1 MNTQAPNNE
10 QLQYFLNNAFDLL
23 EDVKDKM
30 GMFQTQRYHRLKK
43 ELENQLPVNKRSVVS
58 DPRMVVLK

>member
-1 MNTQAPNNE
+1 MNTQAQNNE

-43 ELENQLPVNKRSVVS
+43 ELESSMSKRSATGDQRLVIV
-58 DPRMVVLK
+58 K

>member
-1 MNTQAPNNE
+1 MNTQAQNNE

-30 GMFQTQRYHRLKK
+30 GMFQEQRYYRLKK
-43 ELENQLPVNKRSVVS
+43 ELERVLPVARLDSGQ
-58 DPRMVVLK
+58 

>member
-1 MNTQAPNNE
+1 MKTQAQNQE

-30 GMFQTQRYHRLKK
+30 GIFQMQRYHRLKK
-43 ELENQLPVNKRSVVS
+43 ELESTVPTAPANRVGGFQ
-58 DPRMVVLK
+58 

>member
-1 MNTQAPNNE
+1 MNTQAQNNE

-43 ELENQLPVNKRSVVS
+43 ELEGVANQKAASQKLVIVHG
-58 DPRMVVLK
+58 D

>member
-1 MNTQAPNNE
+1 MNTQAQNNE

-30 GMFQTQRYHRLKK
+30 GMFQTQRYHRLRK
-43 ELENQLPVNKRSVVS
+43 ELENAANKRAMTGDQRLVIV
-58 DPRMVVLK
+58 K